1 MIKAVNSKWYNCG
14 VDNVILVVESWNAK
28 VLGRD
33 FGLVIRGRCRWDV
46 PVYSHTVELGFVL
59 SIYWWTSNLLVS
71 EARCSQ
77 ISERSDFQVDPVS
90 NHIANMKDTE
100 FFTDYGDANRY
111 KILEI
116 IGKGS
121 YGVVGAAIDTHTG
134 EKVAI
139 KKINDIFE
147 HISDAIRILREVKLL
162 RLLRH
167 PDIVEIKRIM
177 LPPSK
182 RDFKDIYV
190 VFELMESDLH
200 QVIKAN
206 DDLTREHHQF
216 FLYQMLRALKYMHTA
231 NVYHRDLKPKNIL
244 ANANC
249 KLKICD
255 FGLARVAFNDTPTT
269 VFWTDY
275 VATRWYRAP
284 ELCGSFFSKY
294 TPAIDIWSIGCI
306 FAEVLTGRP
315 LFPGKS
321 VVHQLDLM
329 TDLLGTPSAETIA
342 GVRNDKARK
351 YLMDMRKK
359 NPVPFSQKCPNADP
373 LALHLLE
380 RMLAFD
386 PKDRPTAE
394 EALADPYFKGL
405 SKVEREP
412 SCQAISKLE
421 FEFERRRV
429 TKEDIRE
436 LIYREILEYH
446 PQLLKDYL
454 NGNEGA
460 NFIYPSA
467 IGQFKKQFAHLEE
480 NYGRSG
486 PVIPLERKHI
496 SLPRSTVHSSTIP
509 PKPLPTSSNRDHQS
523 KEERTAEVTSGV
535 YTSVSKQPPRVPS
548 VAAKPGRVVGQVQFE
563 AGRRMIRNEAP
574 SSHYFFR
581 PATTPNQI
589 KPGGVMVADLGP
601 PVGPT
606 TKPIT
611 MNNTASQSGGHEV
624 TIDINTNPYPHHH
637 QMQPNSVPF
646 NSRVALDAK
655 LIQAQSQF
663 GPIGAAAVAMGTHRN
678 IGSRENQVVEARIE
692 KGFYLSSLFLL
703 NLGGLTSVL
712 ALEALVVVIEFIY
725 FGELNP
731 DSMIAK
737 PHGFVYLHSHFYGN
751 GSTG

>member
-1 MIKAVNSKWYNCG
+1 MQQDQRRK
-14 VDNVILVVESWNAK
+14 
-28 VLGRD
+28 
-33 FGLVIRGRCRWDV
+33 
-46 PVYSHTVELGFVL
+46 
-59 SIYWWTSNLLVS
+59 NL
-71 EARCSQ
+71 
-77 ISERSDFQVDPVS
+77 
-90 NHIANMKDTE
+90 KDTE

-111 KILEI
+111 KILEV

-121 YGVVGAAIDTHTG
+121 YGVVCAAIDTHTG

-182 RDFKDIYV
+182 RDFRDIYV

-294 TPAIDIWSIGCI
+294 TPAIDIWSVGCI
-306 FAEVLTGRP
+306 FAEVLTGKP

-321 VVHQLDLM
+321 VVHQLDLI
-329 TDLLGTPSAETIA
+329 TDLLGTPSSDVIA
-342 GVRNDKARK
+342 GVRNEKARK
-351 YLMDMRKK
+351 YLTDMRKK
-359 NPVPFSQKCPNADP
+359 NPVPFCQKFPNADP
-373 LALHLLE
+373 LALRLLQ

-405 SKVEREP
+405 AKVEREP
-412 SCQAISKLE
+412 ACQPISKLE

-429 TKEDIRE
+429 TKEDVRE

-446 PQLLKDYL
+446 PQLLKDYM
-454 NGNEGA
+454 NGNEGT
-460 NFIYPSA
+460 NYIYPSA

-496 SLPRSTVHSSTIP
+496 SLPRSTIHSSTVP
-509 PKPLPTSSNRDHQS
+509 PKPQPMSSYRDQQV
-523 KEERTAEVTSGV
+523 KEEMRAADSYG
-535 YTSVSKQPPRVPS
+535 SISSSSRQPPRVPS
-548 VAAKPGRVVGQVQFE
+548 ATRPGGVMGPVVSYE
-563 AGRRMIRNEAP
+563 MGRSMKDSYDSRIVMRNAVLP
-574 SSHYFFR
+574 PQTVSPHYFFR
-581 PATTPNQI
+581 PNQA
-589 KPGGVMVADLGP
+589 KPGSEAEQNPLSRAMQQPQPRHRIQP
-601 PVGPT
+601 PT
-606 TKPIT
+606 
-611 MNNTASQSGGHEV
+611 HEIA
-624 TIDINTNPYPHHH
+624 IDMNTNPY
-637 QMQPNSVPF
+637 QQQPQHKADQYS
-646 NSRVALDAK
+646 SRIALDAK
-655 LIQAQSQF
+655 LMQAQSQL
-663 GPIGAAAVAMGTHRN
+663 GATAVAMAAHRN
-678 IGSRENQVVEARIE
+678 VGTVQ
-692 KGFYLSSLFLL
+692 
-703 NLGGLTSVL
+703 
-712 ALEALVVVIEFIY
+712 
-725 FGELNP
+725 
-731 DSMIAK
+731 
-737 PHGFVYLHSHFYGN
+737 YGM
-751 GSTG
+751 S